1 MKKILLILAALVATQ
16 FVQAQKTVLQGTL
29 TGCPDGTRIV
39 VNVTDGNR
47 LVPADTLTLDGNG
60 KYKTSFDIS
69 KATFYVLTL
78 TVERSP
84 MIHLFLQPKEKVT
97 MDLQYM
103 PAIQHI
109 QVTGTKGSDNAEVY
123 RTFNNLISEATI
135 VPELKPELP
144 GKIEELLFRNRNC
157 LMSAFLV
164 TIFDQNFDSF
174 APLYKQIHDSLAPRY
189 PGNEFVDHL
198 ADKLRG
204 QIVQGMEAPDI
215 ELPDSAGVM
224 HRLSDLRGHVV
235 LLDFWASWCR
245 PCRAENPNVVRL
257 YNEYHKYGFEIFS
270 VSLDNNR
277 ASWVKAIK
285 DDHLDWPYHGS
296 DLKYW
301 NSAAA
306 RTYGVNAIPAT
317 FLIGP
322 DGTVAARNLR
332 GQDLEDALRDIF
344 KTTNDEKE

>member
-1 MKKILLILAALVATQ
+1 MKKTLLILAALVA
-16 FVQAQKTVLQGTL
+16 AQIAQGQKAVLQGTL
-29 TGCPDGTRIV
+29 SGCPDGTRLV
-39 VNVTDGNR
+39 VNTTDGNR
-47 LVPADTLTLDGNG
+47 LVPADTLVPDANG
-60 KYKTSFDIS
+60 RYKTSFEIDR
-69 KATFYVLTL
+69 ATFYVLTL
-78 TVERSP
+78 TVDRSP

-109 QVTGTKGSDNAEVY
+109 QVTNTKGSDNAAVY
-123 RTFNNLISEATI
+123 RTFNNLISEATLN
-135 VPELKPELP
+135 PELKSELP
-144 GKIEELLFRNRNC
+144 GKIEELLFVNRNC
-157 LMSAFLV
+157 LISAFLV
-164 TIFDQNFDSF
+164 TIFEQNFDSF

-215 ELPDSAGVM
+215 ELPDTAGVM
-224 HRLSDLRGHVV
+224 RRLSDLRGHVV

-257 YNEYHKYGFEIFS
+257 YNEFHKYGFEVFS

-285 DDHLDWPYHGS
+285 DDQLIWPNHVS
-296 DLKYW
+296 DLRYW

-306 RTYGVNAIPAT
+306 RTYGVNSIPAT

-332 GQDLEDALRDIF
+332 GKDLEDALREIY
-344 KTTNDEKE
+344 KTNNNEKE